1 MKLIALTNPDIHGE
15 EQRLYSQDKVIIQTL
30 KNAGHEVHHYFYDRK
45 VLDILGKSFIFNLCD
60 SFPDGREEY
69 AYVGLLEQKGF
80 SFTGCPAETVYLCQS
95 KFRQKAVFEDNGI
108 AHPHYQLFTSSEQ
121 EFTLQFPV
129 ILKPTQ
135 SNASIGIDDDSVVF
149 NEKELRTKL
158 VAVMEEFKEVM
169 AEEYID
175 GREFCVP
182 MMGNENPE
190 VLNILEINYAD
201 EYFLD
206 KPKVLSYKAKWSR
219 NSNAFKHTYSMLA
232 EGLNESDRKKVI
244 DLALS
249 AYKAMGCQGYATAD
263 IRMNSLGEPFI
274 LEVNPN
280 AYIAQESDL
289 AKAAASKGMNYEAL
303 LGKIL
308 ELAKERC
315 GWKEEA
321 ETAQPVEVKV

>member
-1 MKLIALTNPDIHGE
+1 MKLIALTNPDMHGE
-15 EQRLYSQDKVIIQTL
+15 ELRLYSQDKVIIQTL
-30 KNAGHEVHHYFYDRK
+30 KNAGHEVHHYFYDPQI
-45 VLDILGKSFIFNLCD
+45 LDILGKNFIFNLCD

-69 AYVGLLEQKGF
+69 IYVGLLEQKGLP
-80 SFTGCPAETVYLCQS
+80 FTGCPAETIYLCQS
-95 KFRQKAVFEDNGI
+95 KFRQKAVFEEGKI
-108 AHPHYQLFTSSEQ
+108 SHPPYQLFTSPAQ
-121 EFTLQFPV
+121 EFNLKFPV

-135 SNASIGIDDDSVVF
+135 SNASMGIDDDSVVF
-149 NEKELRTKL
+149 DEKELRTKL
-158 VAVMEEFKEVM
+158 AAVIEEFKEVM

-182 MMGNENPE
+182 MMGNEDPE

-232 EGLNESDRKKVI
+232 ENLSESERKKI
-244 DLALS
+244 TALALS

-263 IRMNSLGEPFI
+263 VRMNSQGEPFI

-289 AKAAASKGMNYEAL
+289 AKAAASKGMDYEAF
-303 LGKIL
+303 LGRII
-308 ELAKERC
+308 ELAKGRFE
-315 GWKEEA
+315 WKEEEKTVQVA
-321 ETAQPVEVKV
+321 EAKI